1 MIGVLSGWKS
11 QINMVHC
18 NIKQVIERE
27 TGGKETKIVCM
38 EVGEGVTP
46 LSLG

>member
-1 MIGVLSGWKS
+1 
-11 QINMVHC
+11 MVDF

-27 TGGKETKIVCM
+27 TGGKETKMVCM
-38 EVGEGVTP
+38 EVEEGVTP